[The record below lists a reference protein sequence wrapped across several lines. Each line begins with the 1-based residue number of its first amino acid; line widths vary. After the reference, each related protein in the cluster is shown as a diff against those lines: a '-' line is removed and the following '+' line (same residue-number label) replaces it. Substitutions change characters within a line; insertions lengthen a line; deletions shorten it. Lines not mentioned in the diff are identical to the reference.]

1 MVNPAGSNFNLKI
14 GLKGSLRI
22 VGSHDIERYIPPNY
36 RGYINDDNVSSRPSL
51 TMHLD
56 IAPPGTVSLQGSF
69 ISRND
74 FSFTLDKKNKTASG
88 KVLSSPYSIDSLVR
102 VVCSIV
108 CVENSGLLLHS
119 SGVAVGG
126 RSFIFVGKTGAGK
139 STIIKKFSG
148 IKRIKPEIKFLSD
161 EIMLVEK
168 NGGNRFFSFATP
180 FWGELSPDLFGGHGT
195 EGYKIARMFFLR
207 KSSRTFV
214 RKMSPDEFIK
224 NLLQNALFFSKD
236 VSSAGKILC
245 IADGL
250 SKNIDA
256 CELFF
261 RKDFSAEELYE
272 NFMQ

>member
-22 VGSHDIERYIPPNY
+22 VSSHDIERYIPPNY
-36 RGYINDDNVSSRPSL
+36 REYVSESVSPRPFITL
-51 TMHLD
+51 YLD

-69 ISRND
+69 ISRDD
-74 FSFTLDKKNKTASG
+74 FSFVIDRRNNAVLG
-88 KVLSSPYSIDSLVR
+88 KVLASPYSIDSLVR
-102 VVCSIV
+102 VVYSIM

-119 SGVAVGG
+119 SGVAVGE
-126 RSFIFVGKTGAGK
+126 RAFLFAGKTGAGK
-139 STIIKKFSG
+139 STVIKKLAG
-148 IKRIKPEIKFLSD
+148 LKNTGQEIKFLSD
-161 EIMLVEK
+161 EILLVEK
-168 NGGNRFFSFATP
+168 NHDGGFSSFATP
-180 FWGELSPDLFGGHGT
+180 FWGELNPADFTYHHHG
-195 EGYKIARMFFLR
+195 GYKIRRMFFLR